1 MAGNFIHQT
10 PSVDYFSLGRRNS
23 ELETNKI
30 QSSITWDQSPYSD
43 PTLQSPSSEESLTVS
58 PVSPYTLPFSRGGY
72 TLPTQQA
79 GADQKRDL
87 SSLYNSSF
95 EDWMGW
101 EDSVDNTLYPAVK
114 SEYSNLKLEPTSPIM
129 EAMELSGGLGIHD
142 MSAMMGNGLD
152 DGSVAFQ
159 DSMTEEPLFQAPQ
172 DMQAQQTNDIFTN
185 PLPWSHAQ
193 PRHRTQQPTTTYQ
206 PLSQSE
212 TANLITTAMPA
223 TSATISPTIPK
234 QSENRRKRK
243 SMSSATSSSSSASS
257 NPPPRRQSAPVKKTS
272 ATN

>member
-1 MAGNFIHQT
+1 
-10 PSVDYFSLGRRNS
+10 
-23 ELETNKI
+23 
-30 QSSITWDQSPYSD
+30 
-43 PTLQSPSSEESLTVS
+43 
-58 PVSPYTLPFSRGGY
+58 
-72 TLPTQQA
+72 LPTQQA

-257 NPPPRRQSAPVKKTS
+257 NPPPRRQSAPVKKT
-272 ATN
+272 AHNMIEKRYRTNLNDKIAALRDSVPSLRLTEKKDINGDAIIQEDLGGLEAAQKLNKV